1 MFEKKTSTTDT
12 TEGSSNVF
20 RPVKG
25 SAKVVIGNGVK
36 IKGEI
41 TDADE
46 VQIDGSA
53 DVTMNTENLMIG
65 GSGDLKGT
73 ITSHNADVW
82 GKLEGEVKVG
92 GTLTIQEQG
101 SVSGSIE
108 YENLQIK
115 LGGKIKGD
123 VKVSEKI
130 KNIDD
135 IKNINK
141 EKSFSFFLW
150 GITVANN
157 TPEIVAC
164 TPDSCVKNHKISP
177 NNKYGIYFLTLN
189 LFKNIKQINVNN
201 NKERYLTLKSPV

>member
-1 MFEKKTSTTDT
+1 MSMTKLNFKLISIKGRIDMFEKKSSTTNQTNT
-12 TEGSSNVF
+12 TEDSLGAL
-20 RPVKG
+20 RPKKG
-25 SAKVVIGNGVK
+25 SANVVIGNGVK

-41 TDADE
+41 TDADV

-53 DVTMNTENLMIG
+53 DVTMNTDNLIIG
-65 GSGDLKGT
+65 GTGDLKGT

-82 GKLEGEVKVG
+82 GKLDGEVKVG

-141 EKSFSFFLW
+141 EKPLPLQSSLDNK
-150 GITVANN
+150 NN
-157 TPEIVAC
+157 
-164 TPDSCVKNHKISP
+164 
-177 NNKYGIYFLTLN
+177 
-189 LFKNIKQINVNN
+189 
-201 NKERYLTLKSPV
+201 

>member
-1 MFEKKTSTTDT
+1 MFEKKRDESDMRD
-12 TEGSSNVF
+12 GLSNVF

-25 SAKVVIGNGVK
+25 SAKVLIGNGVK

-53 DVTMNTENLMIG
+53 DVVMSTDNLVIG
-65 GSGDLKGT
+65 GTGDLKGV
-73 ITSHNADVW
+73 ITSQNADVW
-82 GKLEGEVKVG
+82 GKLDGEVKIS

-115 LGGKIKGD
+115 LGGKLKGD

-130 KNIDD
+130 KKVDNV
-135 IKNINK
+135 KNINK
-141 EKSFSFFLW
+141 DGPLPLQSSL
-150 GITVANN
+150 
-157 TPEIVAC
+157 
-164 TPDSCVKNHKISP
+164 D
-177 NNKYGIYFLTLN
+177 NKDKLI
-189 LFKNIKQINVNN
+189 
-201 NKERYLTLKSPV
+201 

>member
-1 MFEKKTSTTDT
+1 MSMTKLNFMLISIKGRTNMFEKKSSTKDQINT
-12 TEGSSNVF
+12 TEDSFDVL
-20 RPVKG
+20 RPAKG

-53 DVTMNTENLMIG
+53 DVTMNTDNLMIG
-65 GSGDLKGT
+65 GTGDLKGT

-82 GKLEGEVKVG
+82 GKLDGEVKVG
-92 GTLTIQEQG
+92 GTLTIQDQG

-123 VKVSEKI
+123 VKVSKKI
-130 KNIDD
+130 QNIDD

-141 EKSFSFFLW
+141 EKPLPLQSSLDNK
-150 GITVANN
+150 NN
-157 TPEIVAC
+157 
-164 TPDSCVKNHKISP
+164 
-177 NNKYGIYFLTLN
+177 
-189 LFKNIKQINVNN
+189 
-201 NKERYLTLKSPV
+201 